1 MSGSCIKVDS
11 EADGVSTMFSSCTS
25 SPTSSSTATSVDM
38 KDVLPSSSRASR
50 HTAYLKKR
58 PSPHGV
64 SKSRKPSS
72 PVYIPLGAVRK
83 TPRAVKA
90 ELVSSRHKTI
100 QLAMMRRD
108 GIYLEEEYREEIRRY
123 MHDMEVSEPHI
134 RVAKF
139 AKLFHNLLALHC
151 GLYAMHG
158 PATGNSVAHAALFG

>member
-1 MSGSCIKVDS
+1 
-11 EADGVSTMFSSCTS
+11 
-25 SPTSSSTATSVDM
+25 M
-38 KDVLPSSSRASR
+38 KDVPPSSSRASR

-64 SKSRKPSS
+64 SKSRKQSS

-90 ELVSSRHKTI
+90 ELVSQRHKTI

-123 MHDMEVSEPHI
+123 MHDMEVSEHLTFEWPSPLNCTAI
-134 RVAKF
+134 
-139 AKLFHNLLALHC
+139 
-151 GLYAMHG
+151 
-158 PATGNSVAHAALFG
+158 S